1 MDIGVA
7 DSLPDNNVSVAEV
20 IVALVFVGVVD
31 YWTDLADDDDE
42 FVVEFVVVASLKV
55 HFPN

>member
-42 FVVEFVVVASLKV
+42 FGVEFVVVASLKV

>member
-31 YWTDLADDDDE
+31 YWTDLDDDDE